1 MSSQVPA
8 SPQGPNSVPSPS
20 LTELLSEKPLN
31 PSAIL
36 EAEAETV
43 EEYSEYVGVVINQ
56 ISILIHT
63 ADHNNYSSNQSQ
75 IRYILNTEGATFHI
89 LYQVYYKKLLNL
101 VDYSKK
107 PSDSTPVIDKLLTS
121 EIENLEKDPLYLNFF
136 IDELESLIAKGEI
149 DIFDFTST
157 FLVGPLLKF
166 VLISKFGDPATQP
179 VREYFRSASDVPEIA
194 LAHTTREDNS
204 WQYILLG
211 SILQS
216 ASFPFLH
223 KLLVIGQFDAFD
235 LQIPPVQQFFRE
247 VLNMSFKDLL
257 IEIGPDNMLPEKLLR
272 QVLQIRQDDA
282 DASIAL
288 ILAEVLIPG
297 SQGLSTVNGG
307 VTSLTFV
314 NNLPEANAKG
324 AQLQACLKSVDSNLT
339 LNWFNVFAK
348 VQDYLFDASKRNS
361 QPSVASIT
369 QLLSS
374 LDFKKG
380 LIDIFLS
387 YEWWFDKTL
396 LYMLQSMHT
405 QQGAFDILNLK
416 TLTLCY
422 EDEANAEPELLRF
435 VNIAKLEV
443 QVMAKINMQSPQQ
456 TRMQSEGDKKLNSWL
471 TQFFDLHCR
480 AEPHHVIAGA
490 LTIPDKNGFILDR
503 IDRIFAFMMDRP
515 LVDTNLAQLEKVL
528 GRFKELDI
536 QLAIAKLIEY
546 YTNRLTSE
554 ALHKVILAATS
565 FSLFDELLTKASSM
579 TYNLYLTFVI
589 EASISG
595 FDCKSVIEND
605 LKVAKMKPTVYSALL
620 EILETRTAQDFELG
634 QQLQQQLQQQGSS
647 EQRPSGKTLK
657 VFVVY
662 YLLEVL
668 KGSQGLVD
676 ADRLKNLQLS
686 LLTTYP
692 RLINYGTGH
701 DKAILANEEQYANVF
716 PPQVEQEMKAYY
728 SKMYNKEMEIKE
740 IVDML
745 VRMKVSDVPHDQ
757 DVFACMIHSLIDEY
771 RFFSEYPL
779 TALASTSLL
788 FGALLQRDLIQGTT
802 LTVALNFIWESCN
815 QPQDSHLFK
824 FAVQSLYNFKSR
836 LHEYPIYCKHLL
848 KCQSLSAHARMFQ
861 IVKDASN
868 GIACPDTAP
877 SQPQASET
885 SNTPKDENT
894 VVYNSISAARI
905 TVGFVNQ
912 EDPTEAISDK
922 LLFFVNNMT
931 AENMRGKLA
940 DVQDSLSEKYFS
952 WFANYLVT
960 ERAKTEPN
968 NHEMYSDL
976 VFALNNAIFYEY
988 VLNTTLLEVHHLL
1001 KYFKDTTME
1010 RSNLK
1015 NLGAWLGRI
1024 TLANDRPLKR
1034 DQVALKYLLVE
1045 AFNFKTL
1052 HLIIPFV
1059 CKILDQASHSK
1070 VFRPPNP
1077 WVLGI
1082 IKVLIELYECADLK
1096 LNLKFEIEVL
1106 LNSFNMTVKDVE
1118 ASTLVRTHNPK
1129 PEALAAMFGIRP
1141 EPNMLQNEM
1150 MKMSLENDQT
1160 LQMQQHLQQQAALM
1174 QQHQQQQQ
1182 QPLQPQSQQ
1191 PRILHLQQ
1199 GRVMDDRAA
1208 PPANQ
1213 LDASFR
1219 NLSGNTVFTQN
1230 PNLRRAFQA
1239 SLARAVRECAVPI
1252 LSRVSEAVLTTTEA
1266 LIKKDFATEGDVG
1279 KLRKSYQIMA
1289 QQLAHSMVV
1298 CSGRKVLSEA
1308 IEATMLQLLGNQVNV
1323 NELPLAE
1330 LSVAIQSNVDLCVEI
1345 VEKLATSNISELIE
1359 ERMHQHVLARERNP
1373 PGKPFLDNGANEY
1386 TLQLPPPL
1394 GLQTDG
1400 LRDAQ
1405 FSIYTGFGSNS
1416 SIVRADQAQQQGQQ
1430 QVQQQGQQQ
1439 SQQQSQQQGQQQ
1451 GPQQGQQRVPPGQ
1464 QAPIAQLPQGQLTPQ
1479 NALAQHSQN
1488 SHVATQLQN
1497 QESLG
1502 GGQLTPQQHV
1512 ASLQQDDF
1520 ATMDQLFGIITQM
1533 CEKALQ
1539 MVSGVKETSLSE
1551 LGSDHPILQALTQ
1564 ALSLCQSNA
1573 LKHPELLLKVA
1584 QYAVNCLFTQVHEN
1598 PMSNEIYVVILDK
1611 LCEYSPSTAKD
1622 VTWWMVHSVDQRKF
1636 NMPVIFSLLKVQ
1648 LVSALKLDSSIGKLI
1663 GESGNPSLVKFA
1675 STLLLNVF
1683 KAESTRPIA
1692 LRSEFGCTLE
1702 ALTKYVPGD
1711 SEEHKASA
1719 FARDE
1724 LMTLIN
1730 GSDVPAQILETGA
1743 AGAYIQMGYVF
1754 SEWVKLLGHGE
1765 DITSL
1770 QNAFIDRLFH
1780 NGILTDPKNFELFF
1794 KSAIE
1799 ISTTAFATEH
1809 EIRSRTQRE
1818 TYLAVDCLA
1827 MLIVKIVL
1835 RFSKNHTSDAIEYLK
1850 NILSIILLVMAN
1862 EHEVSKST
1870 WNERAYFKLFSSMF
1884 CSWCDSSV
1892 LEPDATKHLDLLF
1905 YITMGE
1911 ALYSLQPIIYPGF
1924 TFAWISLISHRMF
1937 LPKLFELPSHEGY
1950 EVTVKLLTAL
1960 LKFQNV
1966 YSKDEVVHHDIIN
1979 VIFKAINRIFTA
1991 LAHDEPEFL
2000 IACHYQLVSA
2010 VPPSYIQLRNIIL
2023 SATPKNVITANPFS
2037 NKIDVE
2043 NLANADET
2051 PEVFYLP
2058 LEDLSKVGL
2067 KKPVEN
2073 FLRIP
2078 APALMRSIYGGTKLN
2093 HPKELAEFGF
2103 DVVNFNVKL
2112 INALALF
2119 IGMSA
2124 VEDRVPSNS
2133 HNFNPK
2139 SSQASLV
2146 VDLLIQGTTEF
2157 RYHLLG
2163 AIVNQLRYPNTHTQ
2177 WFVSLI
2183 LHLFGNDSIWQP
2195 AEIHGEIQE
2204 LISRILL
2211 ERQLVNK
2218 PHPWGVSLVLT
2229 ELLRNDRYKFFSLPF
2244 VESASPEMKIVFE
2257 ALSRNIKA

>member
-1 MSSQVPA
+1 MSSQPLASPKGLEFVPA
-8 SPQGPNSVPSPS
+8 PS
-20 LTELLSEKPLN
+20 LLELLSEKPLN
-31 PSAIL
+31 PIAIL
-36 EAEAETV
+36 QAEAEKV
-43 EEYSEYVGVVINQ
+43 KKHSEYVAVVINQ
-56 ISILIHT
+56 ISILVT
-63 ADHNNYSSNQSQ
+63 AADLSNYSTNLSQ
-75 IRYILNTEGATFHI
+75 VRYILTTEGSKFHI
-89 LYQVYYKKLLNL
+89 LYLVYYRKLLNFI
-101 VDYSKK
+101 DCKKEHHGSYSAADNFLKAE
-107 PSDSTPVIDKLLTS
+107 LLS
-121 EIENLEKDPLYLNFF
+121 LEKDTRYLNFF
-136 IDELESLIAKGEI
+136 LVELERVAKEREF
-149 DIFDFTST
+149 DIFSFTAT
-157 FLVGPLLKF
+157 YQVEPLLKF
-166 VLISKFGDPATQP
+166 VLISKFGDPTTQE
-179 VREYFRSASDVPEIA
+179 VREYFLSARNIPEIA
-194 LAHTTREDNS
+194 LSQTTPADNI

-216 ASFPFLH
+216 PSFPFLH
-223 KLLVIGQFDAFD
+223 KLLVIGQFNAFD
-235 LQIPPVQQFFRE
+235 LTIPPVQQFFRE

-257 IEIGPDNMLPEKLLR
+257 IEVGPENLLPEKLLR

-297 SQGLSTVNGG
+297 SQGLSTTNGG
-307 VTSLTFV
+307 VTALTFV

-339 LNWFNVFAK
+339 LNWFNIFAK
-348 VQDYLFDASKRNS
+348 VQEYLFDALKRSS

-369 QLLSS
+369 QLLSA

-387 YEWWFDKTL
+387 YDWWFDKTL

-422 EDEANAEPELLRF
+422 EEEINDEPELLRF
-435 VNIAKLEV
+435 INIAKLEV
-443 QVMAKINMQSPQQ
+443 QVMAKINTQSPAQI
-456 TRMQSEGDKKLNSWL
+456 RMQTEGDKKLNSWL

-480 AEPHHVIAGA
+480 AQPHHVIAGA
-490 LTIPDKNGFILDR
+490 LSIPDKNDFILDR

-515 LVDTNLAQLEKVL
+515 LVDSNLTQLEKVL

-565 FSLFDELLTKASSM
+565 FDLFDELLRKASSM

-589 EASISG
+589 EATNSEV
-595 FDCKSVIEND
+595 DCKPAIEKD

-634 QQLQQQLQQQGSS
+634 QQLQQQQHQQGTV
-647 EQRPSGKTLK
+647 EQRPPNSNKALK
-657 VFVVY
+657 VSVVY

-668 KGSQGLVD
+668 KSSQGLVD

-692 RLINYGTGH
+692 RLINFGTGH
-701 DKAILANEEQYANVF
+701 NNAILANEEQFANVF
-716 PPQVEQEMKAYY
+716 PSQVEQEMKAYY

-848 KCQSLSAHARMFQ
+848 KCQSLSAHARMYQ

-868 GIACPDTAP
+868 GIPCPDSAP
-877 SQPQASET
+877 AQPLSSEN
-885 SNTPKDENT
+885 SNLSKDENS
-894 VVYNSISAARI
+894 VVYNSISAVKKTI
-905 TVGFVNQ
+905 GFVNQ
-912 EDPTEAISDK
+912 EDPSEAVSDK

-931 AENMRGKLA
+931 ADNMKNKLA
-940 DVQDSLSEKYFS
+940 EVDDVLVEKYFA

-960 ERAKTEPN
+960 ERAKIEPN
-968 NHEMYSDL
+968 NHALYANL
-976 VFALNNAIFYEY
+976 VIAINNAIFYEY
-988 VLNTTLLEVHHLL
+988 VLNTTLLEVDHLL
-1001 KYFKDTTME
+1001 KVFKDTSIE

-1045 AFNFKTL
+1045 AFDFKTL

-1082 IKVLIELYECADLK
+1082 IKVLVELYECADLK

-1106 LNSFNMTVKDVE
+1106 LNSFEMTVKDFE
-1118 ASTLVRTHNPK
+1118 PSTIVRTHNPK

-1141 EPNMLQNEM
+1141 EANMLQNEM
-1150 MKMSLENDQT
+1150 TKTPFDTSDHSM
-1160 LQMQQHLQQQAALM
+1160 QMQQHLQQQAALM
-1174 QQHQQQQQ
+1174 QQQHQQQPIQQ
-1182 QPLQPQSQQ
+1182 QSQQ
-1191 PRILHLQQ
+1191 PQLQHMQ
-1199 GRVMDDRAA
+1199 ARQMDDRAA
-1208 PPANQ
+1208 PPGVNQ

-1266 LIKKDFATEGDVG
+1266 LVKKDFATEAEVN
-1279 KLRKSYQIMA
+1279 KFRKGYQIMA
-1289 QQLAHSMVV
+1289 QRLAHSMVV
-1298 CSGRKVLSEA
+1298 CSGRKILSEA
-1308 IEATMLQLLGNQVNV
+1308 IEATMLQLLGNQVNL

-1330 LSVAIQSNVDLCVEI
+1330 LSLAIQSNVELCVEI

-1359 ERMHQHVLARERNP
+1359 ERMHPQIVARERNP
-1373 PGKPFLDNGANEY
+1373 PGKPFVESDASEY
-1386 TLQLPPPL
+1386 SLQLPPPL

-1400 LRDAQ
+1400 LRDSQ
-1405 FSIYTGFGSNS
+1405 YSIYTGFGTNS
-1416 SIVRADQAQQQGQQ
+1416 FIIRAD
-1430 QVQQQGQQQ
+1430 Q
-1439 SQQQSQQQGQQQ
+1439 SQQQTQQAAQGQPVQPQQQPTPHNPLAQYAQTS
-1451 GPQQGQQRVPPGQ
+1451 RVVP
-1464 QAPIAQLPQGQLTPQ
+1464 QLPKQDGLGSDQLTPHQ
-1479 NALAQHSQN
+1479 S
-1488 SHVATQLQN
+1488 VA
-1497 QESLG
+1497 
-1502 GGQLTPQQHV
+1502 V
-1512 ASLQQDDF
+1512 LQQDDI
-1520 ATMDQLFGIITQM
+1520 ATVDQLFAIITQM

-1539 MVSGVKETSLSE
+1539 MLSGVKETSLSE
-1551 LGSDHPILQALTQ
+1551 LGADHPILQALTQ

-1663 GESGNPSLVKFA
+1663 AESSNPSLVKFA
-1675 STLLLNVF
+1675 SSLLLKVF
-1683 KAESTRPIA
+1683 NSESARPFA
-1692 LRSEFGCTLE
+1692 LRSEFACTIE
-1702 ALTKYVPGD
+1702 ALYKYVPGD
-1711 SEEHKASA
+1711 SEEHKSSA
-1719 FARDE
+1719 LARDE
-1724 LMTLIN
+1724 LFTLLRESN
-1730 GSDVPAQILETGA
+1730 APALVPESGA
-1743 AGAYIQMGYVF
+1743 AGAYVQMGYVF

-1765 DITSL
+1765 DVTTL
-1770 QNAFIDRLFH
+1770 QDAFIDGLFQ
-1780 NGILTDPKNFELFF
+1780 NGILTEPEKFELFF

-1827 MLIVKIVL
+1827 LLIVRIIL
-1835 RFSKNHTSDAIEYLK
+1835 RFSKNHATDAIEYLK
-1850 NILSIILLVMAN
+1850 NVLSIVLVVMAN
-1862 EHEVSKST
+1862 EHEVSKAT
-1870 WNERAYFKLFSSMF
+1870 WNERAYFKLFSSIF
-1884 CSWCDSSV
+1884 CGWCDSSI
-1892 LEPDATKHLDLLF
+1892 LDANATKHLDPLF
-1905 YITMGE
+1905 YVAIGE
-1911 ALYSLQPIIYPGF
+1911 VLYSLQPIIYPEF

-1937 LPKLFELPSHEGY
+1937 LPKVLDLPSHEGY
-1950 EVTVKLLTAL
+1950 GVAVKLLTAL

-1966 YSKDEVVHHDIIN
+1966 YSKDEVVHHDVIN

-2000 IACHYQLVSA
+2000 IACHYQLASA
-2010 VPPSYIQLRNIIL
+2010 VPPGYIQLRNIIL
-2023 SATPKNVITANPFS
+2023 SATPKNVTMANPFS
-2037 NKIDVE
+2037 PTIEVD
-2043 NLANADET
+2043 NLANANEA
-2051 PEVFYLP
+2051 PEVFYMP

-2103 DVVNFNVKL
+2103 DVVSFNVKL
-2112 INALALF
+2112 INALVLY

-2124 VEDRVPSNS
+2124 VEDRVPANS
-2133 HNFNPK
+2133 QRFNSK
-2139 SSQASLV
+2139 SSHASLV
-2146 VDLLIQGTTEF
+2146 VDLLNQGSTEF

-2163 AIVNQLRYPNTHTQ
+2163 AIVNQLRYPNSHTQ
-2177 WFVSLI
+2177 WFVSLS
-2183 LHLFGNDSIWQP
+2183 LNLFGTDTIWQTP
-2195 AEIHGEIQE
+2195 EVHTEIQE
-2204 LISRILL
+2204 LLSRVLL

-2229 ELLRNDRYKFFSLPF
+2229 ELLRNDHYKFFALPF
-2244 VESASPEMKIVFE
+2244 VKSASAEMKIMFE
-2257 ALSRNIKA
+2257 ALARNIKA